1 MKFSVMVRRKKISFL
16 ARVRVKRKIS
26 FRARGKKIAF
36 TARVPSKK
44 RARVTFFTK
53 KRKKQRG

>member
-1 MKFSVMVRRKKISFL
+1 VDPNVVVKRKKISFL
-16 ARVRVKRKIS
+16 ARVRVKRKVS
-26 FRARGKKIAF
+26 FRARGKEIAF